1 MNWKKLNI
9 IIAWYNE
16 EKNINKLAKSLQYI
30 SESNDIPVD
39 IIYCD
44 QSSID
49 KSIDIIKKY
58 SYIQIRHHEKYWL
71 WEISRIK
78 IHNEE
83 IDESEWLLFLDAD
96 EELTP
101 MISDEIV
108 YIIQSEEYDIGWIKF
123 DLLFMW
129 IKLSTAKQPRLF
141 KKWSTLLQNI
151 PHNHFVQVSN
161 RQTTLTHKMINHD
174 LKQYGQEINIILEKL
189 NRYTDKEM
197 DQYKK
202 ISKLRLLYQMF
213 FKPIIWFFWF
223 GIWWWYFFKGISW
236 WICAFHNAAY
246 EFFKG
251 AKLYEKFY
259 SKKTTKKLNF

>member
-1 MNWKKLNI
+1 MTWKKLNI

-16 EKNINKLAKSLQYI
+16 EKNIDKLCQSLKYI
-30 SESNDIPVD
+30 SEIKDIAID

-44 QSSID
+44 QSSTD

-58 SYIQIRHHEKYWL
+58 PYIQIRYHEKYGL

-78 IHNEE
+78 IH
-83 IDESEWLLFLDAD
+83 DEGVGDRERLLFLDAD

-101 MISDEIV
+101 MISDEIIH
-108 YIIQSEEYDIGWIKF
+108 IIQSEEYDIGWIRF

-129 IKLSTAKQPRLF
+129 VKLSIAKQPRLF

-151 PHNHFVQVSN
+151 PHNHFVQLSD
-161 RQTTLTHKMINHD
+161 RQITLTHKMVNHD
-174 LKQYGQEINIILEKL
+174 LKQYNQEITIVLEKL
-189 NRYTDKEM
+189 NRYTDKEIQ
-197 DQYKK
+197 DINS
-202 ISKLRLLYQMF
+202 ISRYQLLYQIF
-213 FKPIIWFFWF
+213 IKPIIRFFWF
-223 GIWWWYFFKGISW
+223 GIWWWYFFKGIPW

-259 SKKTTKKLNF
+259 NFKRN